1 MHSSAWLWLLLTVV
15 ALGGSVSCDRSPNG
29 PTESVSVRSSRLIDE
44 QRTEEAIQLLEPH
57 VRANPEDIDA
67 AVSLSAAYA
76 HKAGFQFRSFYGMLN
91 QILEHSKRIKTEPT
105 PATAGSA
112 STAERAIAT
121 WTYHSGRMFGLIRI
135 FEAIP
140 SLTKSNIEFVRHG
153 VQILSSKEQLLRPKD
168 RAFRVLL
175 RAVIIKHL
183 LTQIAEPHA
192 PVASPK
198 KEGQNPS
205 QKICFVDFRAVDKY
219 INTPGGELISLFAD
233 MAWIQPKGK
242 EAFARTVSEIRNS
255 VSNIN
260 VFLTAVSLVNDATL
274 LYLKNSV
281 VDGSSLTASPLL
293 PNLGQLIAC
302 EE

>member
-1 MHSSAWLWLLLTVV
+1 MKSTGWLWILLAVV
-15 ALGGSVSCDRSPNG
+15 ALSGSVGCDRSPSG
-29 PTESVSVRSSRLIDE
+29 PSESISVRSSRLIDE

-57 VRANPEDIDA
+57 VRANPDDIDA

-76 HKAGFQFRSFYGMLN
+76 HKAGFQFRNFYGMLN
-91 QILEHSKRIKTEPT
+91 QILEHSKRLKAEPDPVNTE
-105 PATAGSA
+105 SA

-121 WTYHSGRMFGLIRI
+121 WTHHSGRMFGLIRI

-153 VQILSSKEQLLRPKD
+153 VQILNSKEQLLRPKD
-168 RAFRVLL
+168 RAFRVLI

-183 LTQIAEPHA
+183 LTQIAEPRA

-198 KEGQNPS
+198 KDGQNPN

-219 INTPGGELISLFAD
+219 INTPGGELISLFGD
-233 MAWIQPKGK
+233 MSWIQPNGN
-242 EAFARTVSEIRNS
+242 EAFARTISDIRNS

-260 VFLTAVSLVNDATL
+260 VFLTAVSLANDATL

-281 VDGSSLTASPLL
+281 VEGSTTTPSPLL

-302 EE
+302 QE